1 MGVISTTDR
10 VQHMMYQYYD
20 EGHPLYDAGEAAKE
34 LSFFGETIARKEVI
48 PAIYKRMDR
57 ILGTVMD
64 EHLGP
69 NDTLLVCSDHGFQSF
84 RHQVNLNNW
93 LAEKG
98 YLKLKPNL
106 KGNDT
111 GLAFVDWAGTRAYS
125 LGLGFIY
132 LNVKGREPN
141 GIVDPAEA
149 DALLAQIK
157 ADLLAY
163 EDEKTGLKVCKEAYI
178 VKEVHS
184 GPYLEQEADLICG
197 FAATYRVSWGTT
209 LGGIAITSD
218 GDGAMVPSPVITA
231 SNQNWSG
238 DHVSVALSEVQGV
251 FFSNRRVEAPAGGFK
266 ALHLAPTVLS
276 LAGVAVPGEMDLGPL
291 TVK

>member
-1 MGVISTTDR
+1 M
-10 VQHMMYQYYD
+10 
-20 EGHPLYDAGEAAKE
+20 
-34 LSFFGETIARKEVI
+34 
-48 PAIYKRMDR
+48 
-57 ILGTVMD
+57 
-64 EHLGP
+64 
-69 NDTLLVCSDHGFQSF
+69 
-84 RHQVNLNNW
+84 
-93 LAEKG
+93 
-98 YLKLKPNL
+98 
-106 KGNDT
+106 
-111 GLAFVDWAGTRAYS
+111 
-125 LGLGFIY
+125 
-132 LNVKGREPN
+132 KGREPN

-163 EDEKTGLKVCKEAYI
+163 EDEKTGLKVCKEAYV

-238 DHVSVALSEVQGV
+238 DHVSVAHSEVEGV
-251 FFSNRRVEAPAGGFK
+251 FFSNRKIDVPEGGFK
-266 ALHLAPTVLS
+266 ALHLAPTALA
-276 LAGVAVPGEMDLGPL
+276 LAGVAVPSEMDLLPL